1 MLFFCSVAMARL
13 VKTCQETA
21 EKWVLFGWMVFL
33 RSQTCVCVCAVNTSF
48 TFPVSTLLSISAVFE
63 CCEFVTMLL
72 VLAWQNI
79 TVGGASWKLHSLEY
93 AGVQKLCGHF
103 VWTSSLQNTVSMKIY
118 WICNVQ
124 TDLKIDLIICFFV
137 CCSSPKYSVPKM

>member
-21 EKWVLFGWMVFL
+21 EKWVLFGWTVFL
-33 RSQTCVCVCAVNTSF
+33 QSQTCVCCQHFLYIHCFNLTVNFSC
-48 TFPVSTLLSISAVFE
+48 VWVL
-63 CCEFVTMLL
+63 EFVTVLL
-72 VLAWQNI
+72 GLAWQNI
-79 TVGGASWKLHSLEY
+79 TVGGALWKQHSLKY
-93 AGVQKLCGHF
+93 AGVEKLCGHF

-124 TDLKIDLIICFFV
+124 TELKIDLIICFFV
-137 CCSSPKYSVPKM
+137 CCSSPKYIVPKM